1 MNEITVKKDEQI
13 ENLIYEIRGVQ
24 VMLDSDLAKL
34 YECANGTKSINLA
47 VKRHIKRFPERFM
60 FQLTAEEL
68 NNLRF
73 QFETAIGN
81 NMSRSLPFAF
91 TEQGVAM
98 LATVLRTPVAEE
110 ISIKIMDAFVAMRK
124 FISSNLLEQKYILEY
139 IRNLLNDMQ
148 LGNVSVNNAKY
159 HHNTAYKDAP
169 SICENGILTML
180 DMKKLGI
187 KDYSDE
193 FLQRMSDIESHVN
206 GNDSVSFAV
215 VGLTDLYPNEDE
227 YNPFTPT
234 QVDFL
239 VTSDLQTSR
248 SSIHYG
254 NEFLSYKSIGIESLR
269 AIDIRLLQLID
280 SLSNKENDIETIK
293 RVINKY
299 NYLKK
304 IALTMKSTQLDIP
317 LREMSYQNDFMMDVD
332 KLSTTPKLVLK

>member
-1 MNEITVKKDEQI
+1 MEKNV
-13 ENLIYEIRGVQ
+13 V
-24 VMLDSDLAKL
+24 
-34 YECANGTKSINLA
+34 
-47 VKRHIKRFPERFM
+47 
-60 FQLTAEEL
+60 
-68 NNLRF
+68 
-73 QFETAIGN
+73 
-81 NMSRSLPFAF
+81 
-91 TEQGVAM
+91 
-98 LATVLRTPVAEE
+98 
-110 ISIKIMDAFVAMRK
+110 
-124 FISSNLLEQKYILEY
+124 LLEQKYILEY